1 MKMTLIHENKL
12 IDPHDSGILSTI
24 QQSRTEDG
32 KYKFETVDGKYSA
45 TGPTFSDTLNE
56 LQMLI
61 AEKSRTGN
69 Y

>member
-12 IDPHDSGILSTI
+12 NDPHDSGILTTM
-24 QQSRTEDG
+24 QQSRTPDG

-45 TGPTFSDTLNE
+45 IGETFSDTLNE
-56 LQMLI
+56 LQTLVAAKYRM
-61 AEKSRTGN
+61 GD